1 MKNFIFLSLIILFL
15 GKTQNIYADQN
26 TFIVDNIIVKGQV
39 RDNNYREK
47 YTNIAFRKGFQK
59 LVKNILRIKDQKKV
73 LSTDLATI
81 KSLAETYKITEESIF
96 ENDYEIY

>member
-59 LVKNILRIKDQKKV
+59 LVKNILRIKDQKK
-73 LSTDLATI
+73 SI
-81 KSLAETYKITEESIF
+81 KYRFIYYQITCG
-96 ENDYEIY
+96 NLQNN